1 MADQNRPMKMN
12 TDLHAHYRQLL
23 GLSEGWKVV
32 EVNLDLVAKQVVLR
46 LEWEAGRH
54 GPCSKCETSAGVY
67 DHLEERTWQH
77 LNTMQFKTVI
87 QARVPRIDCKQDG
100 VTAMQVPWAE
110 PKSGFT
116 KLFEM
121 FVIDVLQASQSVDA
135 AADLLGLGWD
145 QVHGIMERAVR
156 RGLKRRSIEE
166 VRHVGLDEKSFMSGQ
181 SYISLLNDLD
191 AARVLEVAIGRNE
204 AAAEWLWDSLSVE
217 QRGRVEA
224 VAMDMAKSF
233 RKVTEKAVPQADIV
247 HDKYHIVSHLNDSV
261 NAVRRAEHKQL
272 LSEGD
277 DTLKGSRWLFVMNSM
292 KMNPQQE
299 AAFADL
305 KFAALNTSR
314 AWAIKELFLS
324 FWCYHQEGSARKFF
338 RKWFG
343 WASRCRLKPILKVA
357 RMIKKHFENI
367 LTYLKHP
374 ITNAVSEGLNSKIQT
389 LKANARGFR
398 NFANYRTRILFYC
411 GKLDLHPA

>member
-1 MADQNRPMKMN
+1 MKMN
-12 TDLHAHYRQLL
+12 SDLHTHYSQLL
-23 GLSEGWKVV
+23 GLSDGWKVI
-32 EVNLDLVAKQVVLR
+32 EVDLDLAAKQVVLQ
-46 LEWEAGRH
+46 LEWKVGRQ
-54 GPCSKCETSAGVY
+54 GPCSKCGKLAAGY

-77 LNTMQFKTVI
+77 LNTMQFKTI
-87 QARVPRIDCKQDG
+87 IKARVPRVDCKQDG
-100 VTAMQVPWAE
+100 VTAMQIPWAE

-116 KLFEM
+116 NVFES
-121 FVIDVLQASQSVDA
+121 FVVDVLKASQSVDA
-135 AADLLGLGWD
+135 AAELLGLGWD

-156 RGLKRRSIEE
+156 RGLKRRRIEE
-166 VRHVGLDEKSFMSGQ
+166 VCHVGLDEKSFMRGQ

-191 AARVLEVAIGRNE
+191 GARVLEVAIGRDE
-204 AAAEWLWDSLSVE
+204 RAAEWLWDSLPEE
-217 QRGRVEA
+217 QRRHIKA
-224 VAMDMAKSF
+224 VAMDMARDFK
-233 RKVTEKAVPQADIV
+233 KVTEKAVPQADIV

-261 NAVRRAEHKQL
+261 NEVRRSEHKQL
-272 LSEGD
+272 LSQGD

-292 KMNPQQE
+292 NMNPQQE

-411 GKLDLHPA
+411 GKLNLYPV